1 MIRVNE
7 SYVREAND
15 KIKWELSYDGLD
27 EEDIEEGC
35 GWYVATLGE
44 NPNNGNR
51 CFASIGFSPDYADV
65 EVWINGSFGN
75 YTIDK
80 NEGKSASAMKSYV
93 QKNLSK
99 YLGKL
104 ERWDDNY

>member
-51 CFASIGFSPDYADV
+51 CFASIGVSPDYADV

-75 YTIDK
+75 YTLDK
-80 NEGKSASAMKSYV
+80 REGKSASAMKSYV
-93 QKNLSK
+93 QKNLSN

-104 ERWDDNY
+104 ERWDDN

>member
-7 SYVREAND
+7 SYIREAND

-27 EEDIEEGC
+27 EEDIEEGN

-44 NPNNGNR
+44 NPKNGNR
-51 CFASIGFSPDYADV
+51 CFASIGFSSDYADV

-75 YTIDK
+75 YTLDK
-80 NEGKSASAMKSYV
+80 REGKSASAMKSYV
-93 QKNLSK
+93 QKNLSN